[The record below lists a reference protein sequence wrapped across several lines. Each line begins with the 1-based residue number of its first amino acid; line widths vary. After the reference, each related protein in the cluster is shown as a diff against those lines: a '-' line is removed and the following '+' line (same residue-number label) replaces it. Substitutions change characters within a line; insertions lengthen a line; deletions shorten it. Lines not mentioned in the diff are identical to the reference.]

1 MADTS
6 INSWKLLY
14 ESGRQAL
21 HDRKLQEAEQSF
33 SAALQ
38 LAEDFAAGDPRL
50 AATLNALARI
60 YSLQRRYLAAAA
72 LLNRLLEVTERT
84 LGTSHVQVAGVL
96 TNLAEM
102 YTHLGAAREELELR
116 ERVLSIRVDDPNAD
130 ANSLQRLRERVAE
143 LHSILAAQEATA
155 DLDEEID
162 QDPLPIVRTAE
173 YSSPITTVREPE
185 TEIVMEPIA
194 AREPIA
200 SPPSQPVVRHD
211 ESDNAYRTSPA
222 TSQLSVAT
230 WPSLA
235 STAGTPASAET
246 VETDDD
252 DDRFSYDGEPKT
264 TLVPSRAVEI
274 ISIDEQPVR
283 TSIGSIDHGFS
294 DMGRDELPLGLPR
307 KMGNRSSLYS
317 IAAGVVLVAGLLAAR
332 DYVKSSDD
340 ASVSAG
346 SVSLA
351 TATPPQAVV
360 TPVVQTTAPAP
371 LAASDPDQRTVER
384 LIADRRAER
393 DARRAND
400 ERIAGSRSAN
410 EADAPIT
417 VRPPRVPSAADL
429 EKTLKSVD
437 VAVKS
442 IDQRTK
448 AAADSALAIRMQAPT
463 FKKIRMA
470 DNQPQPQ

>member
-14 ESGRQAL
+14 EAGRQAL

-116 ERVLSIRVDDPNAD
+116 ERVLSIRADDPNAD
-130 ANSLQRLRERVAE
+130 AKSLLRLRERVAE
-143 LHSILAAQEATA
+143 LHAILAAQEATA

-185 TEIVMEPIA
+185 TEIVVEPIA

-200 SPPSQPVVRHD
+200 SPPSQPVAHRD
-211 ESDNAYRTSPA
+211 ESDSTYRTSPA
-222 TSQLSVAT
+222 TSQLSVAP

-235 STAGTPASAET
+235 STDSTPASAQT
-246 VETDDD
+246 VETDDE
-252 DDRFSYDGEPKT
+252 RFSYDGEPKT

-283 TSIGSIDHGFS
+283 TPFGSIDHGFS

-317 IAAGVVLVAGLLAAR
+317 IAAGIVLVAGLLAAR

-371 LAASDPDQRTVER
+371 VAASDPDQRTVER

-400 ERIAGSRSAN
+400 ERVTGSRSAN
-410 EADAPIT
+410 EGDGPIT

-463 FKKIRMA
+463 FKKIRMS